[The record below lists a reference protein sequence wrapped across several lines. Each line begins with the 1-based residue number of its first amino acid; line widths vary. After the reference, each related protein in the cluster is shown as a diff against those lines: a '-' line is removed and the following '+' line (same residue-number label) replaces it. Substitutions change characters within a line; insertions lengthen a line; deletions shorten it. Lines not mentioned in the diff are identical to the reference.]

1 MLVACEA
8 LAVSAG
14 LLLLPSGLIDVA
26 FGTNLFI
33 ILAQAMFIAVILTAI
48 LTCMASNKDG
58 SLTTCFGTALLPLW
72 RRRNDGNQRSGVSSN
87 RLSLLW
93 PLDCIEAE
101 GLRAIVGVAQF
112 CAAVQPC

>member
-48 LTCMASNKDG
+48 LTCMAIQQGWFADYLFRNRIAT
-58 SLTTCFGTALLPLW
+58 SLEAAE
-72 RRRNDGNQRSGVSSN
+72 RREPTFRG
-87 RLSLLW
+87 
-93 PLDCIEAE
+93 E
-101 GLRAIVGVAQF
+101 
-112 CAAVQPC
+112 